1 MKISS
6 AYAVAFISIA
16 GNKVLGLNPGRCNRR
31 TFFRNAAA
39 AAATSTIV
47 TSSNVANAGI
57 DINALRSLPVE
68 GDNTGVETRLRQIEL
83 NKNRPEDTIDVPWT
97 VLEDGVQYRDYR
109 DGKGEVEVSD
119 GSKVGVEMTIRCK
132 SFATAQEPGGLKYFN
147 TKDDTD
153 FNELAFTVGNGEI
166 LAQLE
171 EGMKGMKRGSVR
183 RIEIPTQ
190 YVYAAKKADQLPLP
204 SEKNKDGKRRF
215 DNLFKTDATLIVE
228 VLVTRIK

>member
-1 MKISS
+1 
-6 AYAVAFISIA
+6 
-16 GNKVLGLNPGRCNRR
+16 VLGLNPGRCNRR

-204 SEKNKDGKRRF
+204 SEKNKDGKREG
-215 DNLFKTDATLIVE
+215 LIICSKPMPLLLLKFLSRE
-228 VLVTRIK
+228 

>member
-1 MKISS
+1 
-6 AYAVAFISIA
+6 
-16 GNKVLGLNPGRCNRR
+16 VLGLNPVNRR
-31 TFFRNAAA
+31 TFFRNAGAA
-39 AAATSTIV
+39 AVTSTILISPS
-47 TSSNVANAGI
+47 TNANAGI
-57 DINALRSLPVE
+57 DPNALRSLPVE

-109 DGKGEVEVSD
+109 DGKGDMEVSD

-132 SFATAQEPGGLKYFN
+132 SFATAQEPGGLKYFS

-153 FNELAFTVGNGEI
+153 FNELAFTVGNGEV

>member
-1 MKISS
+1 MKLSS
-6 AYAVAFISIA
+6 AYAIAFISIIE
-16 GNKVLGLNPGRCNRR
+16 NKVLGLSPVNRR
-31 TFFRNAAA
+31 TFFRNARAA
-39 AAATSTIV
+39 AVTSTILISP
-47 TSSNVANAGI
+47 TTNANAGI
-57 DINALRSLPVE
+57 DPNALRSLPVE

-97 VLEDGVQYRDYR
+97 VLEDGVQYREYR
-109 DGKGEVEVSD
+109 DGKGDVEVSD

-132 SFATAQEPGGLKYFN
+132 SFATAQEPGGLKYFS

-215 DNLFKTDATLIVE
+215 ENLFKTDATLIVE
-228 VLVTRIK
+228 VLVTRMK

>member
-1 MKISS
+1 M
-6 AYAVAFISIA
+6 
-16 GNKVLGLNPGRCNRR
+16 LGLNPGRCNRR